1 MTPNSTPL
9 ERVFR
14 RIDFEQLQMPLG
26 FIRLLQAAFCVITL
40 TAFRAWN
47 FYLGI
52 NCPDQSSYQYEF
64 GSLDI
69 DELVVHRC
77 NGTETA
83 LFEPVFGAGAD
94 FVAFLI
100 PLSLFVTVAGLLLY
114 LLCFN
119 HYASDDRLP
128 VLDLIV
134 TVLLTVGWMVGTLS
148 FSMTARAISEATTEA
163 NVNKTMEAHG
173 ICKGLKK
180 GDDVSKCT
188 WETHAARAPL
198 SVVTLLSL

>member
-1 MTPNSTPL
+1 
-9 ERVFR
+9 
-14 RIDFEQLQMPLG
+14 
-26 FIRLLQAAFCVITL
+26 
-40 TAFRAWN
+40 
-47 FYLGI
+47 
-52 NCPDQSSYQYEF
+52 
-64 GSLDI
+64 I

-148 FSMTARAISEATTEA
+148 FSMTARAISEATAEA

-198 SVVTLLSL
+198 SVVTLAGLGLFVLFATNIWFIYKETPFFRERQARRNAHNNLPTTEPYTLE